1 MRIDKG
7 FDRICKVC
15 CLTPPMKSGLAMAAM
30 AFLLAGP
37 LFAQD
42 PATEVQPEATPAK
55 RNWLSRMLHPSQRNT
70 PQYKDARLRGLELQ
84 LELSP
89 QPLKLSETRQMQV
102 RAILSNH
109 GKRVVE
115 LNFPTDQR
123 IEIYLRNSTE
133 DILTKWSENHAISE
147 KPETILI
154 NPDEHVEYV
163 QTIATRELTPDKVF
177 IVEVFFPNY
186 PELRIRQKFLTEQ

>member
-1 MRIDKG
+1 M
-7 FDRICKVC
+7 V
-15 CLTPPMKSGLAMAAM
+15 TM
-30 AFLLAGP
+30 AFLLAGS

-42 PATEVQPEATPAK
+42 AATEVQPEASPAK
-55 RNWLSRMLHPSQRNT
+55 RNWLSRMLHPSQHSA
-70 PQYKDARLRGLELQ
+70 PQYKDPKLRGLELT
-84 LELSP
+84 LELNP
-89 QPLKLSETRQMQV
+89 QPLKLSENRQMQV
-102 RAILSNH
+102 KAILSNH

-123 IEIYLRNSTE
+123 IEIYLRNSAE
-133 DILTKWSENHAISE
+133 AILTKWSENHAITE

-154 NPDEHVEYV
+154 NPDEHVEYI
-163 QTIATRELTPDKVF
+163 QTIATRELSPDKVF